1 MNVNEVIT
9 KLRLMLGAEEEV
21 VEKVTEDVA
30 MASAVLVDGTEV
42 FTDGE
47 MAAGSILYVKVA
59 EGEEAP
65 MAPEGLHE
73 TQEGLLIAVGEGG
86 EIISIEEK
94 APEAPAEEVALEEEV
109 TVEVPEEAATEVE
122 AIVEAIAELIEPQA
136 TAIEE
141 LKEEIATLKAR
152 FSAFSDEPGGDPVRN
167 TFSAERAN
175 KQTKAEARLEHLIA
189 IRKGK

>member
-73 TQEGLLIAVGEGG
+73 TQEGLLIAVGENG

-167 TFSAERAN
+167 TFSAERTN